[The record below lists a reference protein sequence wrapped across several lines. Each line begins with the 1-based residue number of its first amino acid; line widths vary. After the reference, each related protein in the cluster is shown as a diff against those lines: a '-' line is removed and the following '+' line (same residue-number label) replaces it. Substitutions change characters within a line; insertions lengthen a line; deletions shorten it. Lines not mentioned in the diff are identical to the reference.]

1 MAILSHLL
9 VRVGGF
15 LIINLIQCSMNREEI
30 KCALVKAREL
40 CIHDKNPNV
49 AKRVTRC
56 LQEVGY
62 NNRDLVECW
71 YLSPIL
77 DLETLDALIVTYS
90 RNVLDILIRAKE
102 IYMCCS
108 YRGMCSCISTSITQE
123 FDAQSYWYQSS
134 DIQKFIPE
142 FNVEFLEATTPDFP
156 FWWHISDKQS
166 RLNAFDKLIE
176 CYRNKVS

>member
-1 MAILSHLL
+1 
-9 VRVGGF
+9 
-15 LIINLIQCSMNREEI
+15 MNREEI

-40 CIHDKNPNV
+40 CMHDKNPNV
-49 AKRVTRC
+49 IKRVTRC

-62 NNRDLVECW
+62 SNRDLVEYW

-77 DLETLDALIVTYS
+77 DLETLDALIITYS
-90 RNVLDILIRAKE
+90 RNILDILIRAKE
-102 IYMCCS
+102 IYMCWD
-108 YRGMCSCISTSITQE
+108 YKGMCSCISASITRE
-123 FDAQSYWYQSS
+123 FGEQHSWYQSS

-142 FNVEFLEATTPDFP
+142 FNVEFLEATTPEYV
-156 FWWHISDKQS
+156 FWWHVTDRQS